1 MSTHRVAA
9 CCALLLA
16 LFGGACGSSV
26 VRQPKGLPPSPQTVS
41 VAEPGGDAHDP
52 HEAALL
58 RQLDQPWGRRNDRDD
73 QVHVPTPDWENWKRV
88 RYWGVEHF
96 AGWRYG
102 DDHHVVTLLFVQ
114 DVPPGEPNDSESC
127 LRRFDGWARP
137 QARAYDVRLE
147 PGGMKRDKWR
157 EHPILIKWLDGH
169 VDLGFRRRS
178 FSAAWTAY
186 PAYPETCLIYAVGV
200 PWDGHEE
207 LAKKVRDRWVA
218 EAFQRMLP
226 ISAEK
231 PVRK

>member
-1 MSTHRVAA
+1 MNTNRGILAG
-9 CCALLLA
+9 ALLGWLA
-16 LFGGACGSSV
+16 VACNSSV
-26 VRQPKGLPPSPQTVS
+26 VRQPPGRPPSPQTVS

-52 HEAALL
+52 HQAALL
-58 RQLDQPWGRRNDRDD
+58 RQLNEPWGRRNDRDD

-102 DDHHVVTLLFVQ
+102 DDHHAVALLFVH

-127 LRRFDGWARP
+127 LKRFEAWARP
-137 QARAYDVRLE
+137 QVRAYQVQLG
-147 PGGMKRDKWR
+147 PSGMKRDKWR
-157 EHPILIKWLDGH
+157 EHEILIKWIDGH
-169 VDLGFRRRS
+169 VDLGFRRRA

-186 PAYPETCLIYAVGV
+186 PAYPETCLVYAMGV
-200 PWDGHEE
+200 PWDGHEA

-218 EAFQRMLP
+218 EAFPRMLP

>member
-1 MSTHRVAA
+1 MSRDRGFAA
-9 CCALLLA
+9 FLLLLGLLA
-16 LFGGACGSSV
+16 GACGSSA
-26 VRQPKGLPPSPQTVS
+26 VRQPPGKPPSPQTVS

-58 RQLDQPWGRRNDRDD
+58 RQLNEPWGRRNDRDD

-102 DDHHVVTLLFVQ
+102 DDHHVIALLFVH
-114 DVPPGEPNDSESC
+114 DVAPGEANDSESC
-127 LRRFDGWARP
+127 LKRFDAWARP

-157 EHPILIKWLDGH
+157 DHPILIKWIDGH

-186 PAYPETCLIYAVGV
+186 PAYPGTCLIYAVGI
-200 PWDGHEE
+200 PWDGHEA
-207 LAKKVRDRWVA
+207 LARKVRDRWVA
-218 EAFQRMLP
+218 EAFKLMTPLT
-226 ISAEK
+226 SEK

>member
-1 MSTHRVAA
+1 MKANRSGAWWV
-9 CCALLLA
+9 LLSGLLA
-16 LFGGACGSSV
+16 AACGSSA
-26 VRQPKGLPPSPQTVS
+26 VRQPPGKPPSPQTVS
-41 VAEPGGDAHDP
+41 IAEPGGDAHDP

-58 RQLDQPWGRRNDRDD
+58 RQLEEPWGRRNDRDD
-73 QVHVPTPDWENWKRV
+73 QVHVPTPDWEHWKRV

-102 DDHHVVTLLFVQ
+102 DDHHVIALLFVH
-114 DVPPGEPNDSESC
+114 DVPAGEANDSESC
-127 LRRFDGWARP
+127 LKRFDAWARP
-137 QARAYDVRLE
+137 QARAYEVRLE

-157 EHPILIKWLDGH
+157 EQPILIKWIDGH

-186 PAYPETCLIYAVGV
+186 PAYPETCLIYAVGI
-200 PWDGHEE
+200 PWDGHEA

-218 EAFQRMLP
+218 EAFPRMAPLT
-226 ISAEK
+226 SEK